1 VSTVTTSAVVR
12 SILTQNI
19 NLTADEVIQKAQSR
33 GVTAAPDSIRALVYN
48 IRGEVKRAAAARNG
62 TPGSAGP
69 AAKAAPSVRPAT
81 KVMGTVPRVASQP
94 LKLVVAPKPKSQPA
108 SSPTDLA
115 GILANVALVNRVIGL
130 CGGAENARQA
140 AEAVRACGGVDE
152 FFLHLDLVA
161 GITSGQAAA

>member
-1 VSTVTTSAVVR
+1 VATLTTSAVVR
-12 SILTQNI
+12 SILTLNI

-48 IRGEVKRAAAARNG
+48 IRGEVKRAAARNG
-62 TPGSAGP
+62 TPGKPTP
-69 AAKAAPSVRPAT
+69 AARAVPSVRPAT

-94 LKLVVAPKPKSQPA
+94 LKLVVAPKPKSQPT

-140 AEAVRACGGVDE
+140 AEAVRACGEVDE